1 MRLNQILVLLG
12 LSASLSIAMPL
23 PRPQM
28 QGFDFALNYAA
39 KALTLGPHINIG
51 AEGQIIE
58 AGINNGGPRDGLG
71 KDPGDADPVPN

>member
-1 MRLNQILVLLG
+1 MRFDQILVFLG
-12 LSASLSIAMPL
+12 LSLSLSTARPL

-51 AEGQIIE
+51 AEGQIVE
-58 AGINNGGPRDGLG
+58 AGINNGGPVDGLG
-71 KDPGDADPVPN
+71 RDPGDADPVPN